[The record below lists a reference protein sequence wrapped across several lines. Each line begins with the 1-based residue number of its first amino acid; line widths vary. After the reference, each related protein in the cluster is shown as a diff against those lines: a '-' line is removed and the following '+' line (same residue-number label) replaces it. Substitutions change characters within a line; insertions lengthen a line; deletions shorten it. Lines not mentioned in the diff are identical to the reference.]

1 MCIRDSPTTDN
12 ISFETGG
19 SERLRVSNSLVTV
32 QNSTLVASKITNS
45 SSYTSHNANFY
56 GGDVNSGGVRIELA
70 HSTTTVSGNTAS
82 GAFPHNLLLS
92 NYSGSGSADNR
103 MVSIGFDIPTTVSH
117 ANATIAYQATGSGG
131 QGDLQFWLE
140 SGNSSQERLRIQSN
154 GSVGIGTNDASWG
167 LSGAG
172 GLVVGSGTGSQAI
185 TLYGTGN
192 GDISFGDA
200 KSGSARYSGL
210 IRYSHSDDTMRF
222 RTATSERLRI
232 ESNGN
237 VTIGTDNNPG
247 NTLRYLDVA
256 NYNTGGSAGSILR
269 LLTTKSDGTSAVG
282 LDIVKYKA
290 GGAYLVNYETIGTNG
305 FIALSTGQSGGS
317 PAVRFQVAAN
327 GETIIYPQ
335 NGGTSYNRT
344 SIHFNNVAHTPFIAF
359 KSNNVAEA
367 AYIQVPESNGG
378 AEFNFRTKNT
388 SGTLLS
394 RLTLKNDGTIFTHQL
409 AGNEKGYPL
418 VMGTGTVANNTNM
431 SGSINMHDINGVHT
445 SGGANYH
452 IGGWVFLGND
462 QAAAPYP
469 VRRFK
474 IFAPNAF
481 SNGTI
486 VYQVWHD
493 GDSNYYYG
501 GLWEIRIN
509 LWTDGD
515 IEGVSLRCING
526 YRDDLRVFAYNDSNG
541 IMVQPSS
548 IWGRMF
554 IRRFG
559 YDDGGRNPGSSYCA
573 VANNGALAIYNSSGT
588 DDGTM
593 PSGGVELYSFDGT
606 SGSASATHTG
616 GYNIENSAYFDG

>member
-1 MCIRDSPTTDN
+1 MN
-12 ISFETGG
+12 
-19 SERLRVSNSLVTV
+19 
-32 QNSTLVASKITNS
+32 
-45 SSYTSHNANFY
+45 
-56 GGDVNSGGVRIELA
+56 
-70 HSTTTVSGNTAS
+70 
-82 GAFPHNLLLS
+82 NL
-92 NYSGSGSADNR
+92 
-103 MVSIGFDIPTTVSH
+103 T
-117 ANATIAYQATGSGG
+117 
-131 QGDLQFWLE
+131 
-140 SGNSSQERLRIQSN
+140 
-154 GSVGIGTNDASWG
+154 
-167 LSGAG
+167 
-172 GLVVGSGTGSQAI
+172 
-185 TLYGTGN
+185 
-192 GDISFGDA
+192 
-200 KSGSARYSGL
+200 
-210 IRYSHSDDTMRF
+210 
-222 RTATSERLRI
+222 
-232 ESNGN
+232 
-237 VTIGTDNNPG
+237 
-247 NTLRYLDVA
+247 
-256 NYNTGGSAGSILR
+256 
-269 LLTTKSDGTSAVG
+269 
-282 LDIVKYKA
+282 
-290 GGAYLVNYETIGTNG
+290 
-305 FIALSTGQSGGS
+305 
-317 PAVRFQVAAN
+317 
-327 GETIIYPQ
+327 
-335 NGGTSYNRT
+335 
-344 SIHFNNVAHTPFIAF
+344 
-359 KSNNVAEA
+359 EA

-431 SGSINMHDINGVHT
+431 SGHF
-445 SGGANYH
+445 NYH
-452 IGGWVFLGND
+452 DVMGCHNTSDNNYSIGGWVFLGND

-515 IEGVSLRCING
+515 IEGVSLRCVNG

-588 DDGTM
+588 DDGTI
-593 PSGGVELYSFDGT
+593 PTGGSPAELYAFDGT
-606 SGSASATHTG
+606 GGSNGASHTG
-616 GYNIENSAYFDG
+616 LYNREGNSYARG